1 MTIKKPEPVII
12 QRLLILLFCLT
23 GHASYAETLYV
34 SDKLDIVMRTGK
46 GNEFR
51 IKRSLVSGTAL
62 EVLETTSDGY
72 TLVTTR
78 KGTEGWVIS
87 RYLMKQPAARNR
99 LDNVEQQLT
108 RLQKENNEL
117 KKSLSE
123 IRQQKGGIDEERSN
137 LNQLNTQLGKELED
151 LKRTAGNAVNLD
163 QENKH
168 LQTNMVSYER
178 QIQTL
183 QQENVGLRDRTGR
196 DWFMVGAGVIILGI
210 IIGLI
215 IPRIRWRKRSSWD
228 TL

>member
-1 MTIKKPEPVII
+1 MTIKKPEPIS
-12 QRLLILLFCLT
+12 RYLLTLLFCFA
-23 GHASYAETLYV
+23 GNASYAETRYV
-34 SDKLDIVMRTGK
+34 SDQLSIVMRTGK

-51 IKRSLVSGTAL
+51 IKRSLTSGTPL

-72 TLVTTR
+72 SLVTTR

-87 RYLMKQPAARNR
+87 RYLMKQPAARTR
-99 LDNVEQQLT
+99 LNAVEQQLA
-108 RLQKENNEL
+108 RLEKENSEL
-117 KKSLSE
+117 KKSLSD
-123 IRQQKGGIDEERSN
+123 IRQKKGGIDKERSN
-137 LNQLNTQLGKELED
+137 LNQLNIQLSKELED

-163 QENKH
+163 QENKQ

-183 QQENVGLRDRTGR
+183 QQENEGLRDRTGR